1 MHLSPL
7 VSDWLVGED
16 EDRFP
21 APPPVVQAI
30 PARLVDVRNAVHM
43 ANWWGVVFMFVS
55 IWTLSY
61 KWKLQCWQKGAII
74 FSHIGPIMFE
84 MPMYTVQRE
93 GLKEQSLFC
102 ISRHCKHQPQGS
114 TSSSIFA

>member
-55 IWTLSY
+55 ICS
-61 KWKLQCWQKGAII
+61 
-74 FSHIGPIMFE
+74 GP
-84 MPMYTVQRE
+84 YLTSGNSSV
-93 GLKEQSLFC
+93 GKKEPSSF
-102 ISRHCKHQPQGS
+102 P
-114 TSSSIFA
+114 TSDQ